1 MYDPCTRCKSR
12 FPPEV
17 CQQFCTLHKIVVAE
31 LGRKSAYAQRSDS
44 IAKAVRKK

>member
-1 MYDPCTRCKSR
+1 MYDPCECCPCILRQ
-12 FPPEV
+12 EV
-17 CQQFCTLHKIVVAE
+17 CKQFCTLHKIAVAE